1 MSQKGERAESTH
13 FQENDMADILEYLD
27 WRGDIPFD
35 VDPFNDVDNLI
46 LAQISYTDL
55 EGVMTQDEEL
65 PIEEVAGIYFN
76 IHTEEEITAR
86 DTFFKLAPFVLRKA
100 AESRR
105 FQGTTIGRYIN
116 MISADRQEQY
126 SAVTY
131 RLPNGI
137 CYVAFRGTDNSIVGW
152 KEDFNLTFMNETA
165 GQRRAV
171 EYVNYYFGNTDE
183 RIVLSG
189 HSKGGNFAVYAGA
202 FCDEEIQ
209 NRIEAVYS
217 NDGPGFRD
225 EILARDG
232 YKRILPRVISILP
245 EESIVGVLL
254 SNEYENHIVKSSAKG
269 INQHDPM
276 TWQVYGPGFVEEEH
290 RSESSHL
297 IDKTMMK
304 WLATM
309 NDEDRAA
316 FVDMLFSSI
325 ESTGVT
331 TLRDVSDGGL
341 KTIAEI
347 IKSLKSMA
355 PEKQQE
361 FSTSVKRLL
370 KIGSELAVKDVK
382 SKARLPK
389 IERTV
394 DRKSELRK
402 TMKGIRNDLSENQIV
417 EYSHSIC
424 ETIRGLRS
432 YAEADMILAY
442 MSTGSEVRLQELINA
457 AGADGKRVY
466 IPKVINKKEMR
477 FYLYDGKF
485 TKGSFGIKEPKNT
498 SDMKMYDAELEH
510 LLGENRKTLVIMPA
524 VAFDI
529 DRNRL
534 GYGGGYYDRF
544 VEKVEGYP
552 VTFVAAGYD
561 CQIIDSIPT
570 EPCDKKPEMII
581 TEHRIIT

>member
-65 PIEEVAGIYFN
+65 PIDEVAGIYFN

-137 CYVAFRGTDNSIVGW
+137 CYVAFRGTDNTIVGW

-183 RIVLSG
+183 RLVLGG

-355 PEKQQE
+355 PERQQE

-457 AGADGKRVY
+457 ARADGKRVY

-544 VEKVEGYP
+544 VEMVEGYP

-570 EPCDKKPEMII
+570 EACDKKPEMII

>member
-1 MSQKGERAESTH
+1 
-13 FQENDMADILEYLD
+13 MADILEYLD
-27 WRGDIPFD
+27 WRGDITFD

-46 LAQISYTDL
+46 LAQMSYTDL

-65 PIEEVAGIYFN
+65 SIEDVAGIYFN
-76 IHTEEEITAR
+76 IHSEEEITAR
-86 DTFFKLAPFVLRKA
+86 DTFYKLAPLVLKKA
-100 AESRR
+100 SESKR
-105 FQGTTIGRYIN
+105 FKGTTIGRYIN
-116 MISADRQEQY
+116 MISSDREEQY

-131 RLPNGI
+131 RLPDGV
-137 CYVAFRGTDNSIVGW
+137 CYVAFRGTDNTIVGW

-171 EYVNYYFGNTDE
+171 EYVNYYFADTEE
-183 RIVLSG
+183 RLILGG

-202 FCDEEIQ
+202 FCDEYVQE
-209 NRIEAVYS
+209 RIDAVYS

-225 EILARDG
+225 EILEKDG
-232 YKRILPRVISILP
+232 YKRILPRVVSILP
-245 EESIVGVLL
+245 EDSIVGVLL
-254 SNEYENHIVKSSAKG
+254 SNDYENHIVKSSAKG

-276 TWQVYGPGFVEEEH
+276 TWQVYGNAFVEEEH
-290 RSESSHL
+290 RSEGSRL

-309 NDEDRAA
+309 NDDDRAA
-316 FVDMLFSSI
+316 FVDSLFSSI

-341 KTIAEI
+341 KTIADI
-347 IKSLKSMA
+347 MKSLKNMA
-355 PEKQQE
+355 PERQQE
-361 FSTSVKRLL
+361 FSASVKRLL

-402 TMKGIRNDLSENQIV
+402 TMKDIRNGLTEEQIK

-432 YAEADMILAY
+432 YTEADMVLAY

-457 AGADGKRVY
+457 AREEGKRVY
-466 IPKVINKKEMR
+466 IPKVMNKKEMR

-485 TKGSFGIKEPKNT
+485 TNGSFGIREPKHT
-498 SDMKMYDAELEH
+498 SDMKMYDPELEH
-510 LLGENRKTLVIMPA
+510 LLGENRRTLVVMPA
-524 VAFDI
+524 LAFDI
-529 DRNRL
+529 EKNRL

-544 VEKVEGYP
+544 FEKVEDYP
-552 VTFVAAGYD
+552 VTFIAAGFD
-561 CQIIDSIPT
+561 CQIVDSVPT
-570 EPCDKKPEMII
+570 DANDRRPEMII
-581 TEHRIIT
+581 TENRIIT

>member
-1 MSQKGERAESTH
+1 
-13 FQENDMADILEYLD
+13 MADILEYLD

-46 LAQISYTDL
+46 LAQIAYTDF

-65 PIEEVAGIYFN
+65 PIEEAAGLYFN
-76 IHTEEEITAR
+76 IHTEEEVMAR
-86 DTFFKLAPFVLRKA
+86 DTFFKCAPLVLRKA
-100 AESRR
+100 SECRR
-105 FQGTTIGRYIN
+105 FQGTTVGRYIN
-116 MISADRQEQY
+116 MISPDREEQY

-131 RLPNGI
+131 RLPDGV
-137 CYVAFRGTDNSIVGW
+137 CYVAFRGTDNTIVGW

-171 EYVNYYFGNTDE
+171 EYVNYYFKDTDE
-183 RIVLSG
+183 RLILGG

-202 FCDEEIQ
+202 FCEQNVQ
-209 NRIEAVYS
+209 NRIINVYS

-232 YKRILPRVISILP
+232 YKRILPRVVSILP
-245 EESIVGVLL
+245 EETIVGVLL

-276 TWQVYGPGFVEEEH
+276 TWQVYGNGFVEEEH

-316 FVDMLFSSI
+316 FTDSLFSTI

-331 TLRDVSDGGL
+331 TLHEVSEGGL
-341 KTIAEI
+341 KTIAELM
-347 IKSLKSMA
+347 KSLKNMA
-355 PEKQQE
+355 PERQQE
-361 FSTSVKRLL
+361 FSASVKRLL

-389 IERTV
+389 IERMV
-394 DRKSELRK
+394 DRKTELRK
-402 TMKGIRNDLSENQIV
+402 TMKDIRGSLTETELA

-424 ETIRGLRS
+424 ETVRGLRA
-432 YAEADMILAY
+432 YEEADIVLAY
-442 MSTGSEVRLQELINA
+442 MSIGSEVRVQELINSA
-457 AGADGKRVY
+457 RADGKRVY
-466 IPKVINKKEMR
+466 IPKVISKKEMR

-510 LLGENRKTLVIMPA
+510 LLGENRRTLVIVPA
-524 VAFDI
+524 LAFDI
-529 DRNRL
+529 EKNRL

-544 VEKVEGYP
+544 FEKVEGYP
-552 VTFVAAGYD
+552 VSFVAVGFD

-570 EPCDKKPEMII
+570 EPNDKKPEMIV
-581 TEHRIIT
+581 TENRIIT